1 MSVIMRFGSRKAIL
15 HGAIWRAADA
25 ALEQMLN
32 AATRQWLEETGGP
45 AVGDADPDFTT
56 ALTIGVSHGGR
67 IHRHLPGGE
76 GRSRDAYVRARQRKL
91 F

>member
-1 MSVIMRFGSRKAIL
+1 MSVIMRFGPRKAIL
-15 HGAIWRAADA
+15 TGARWRAADA

-32 AATRQWLEETGGP
+32 TATREWLNETGGP
-45 AVGDADPDFTT
+45 PLGDADPDFTT

-67 IHRHLPGGE
+67 IHRHLPSDRVE
-76 GRSRDAYVRARQRKL
+76 TREAYVRARQLSL